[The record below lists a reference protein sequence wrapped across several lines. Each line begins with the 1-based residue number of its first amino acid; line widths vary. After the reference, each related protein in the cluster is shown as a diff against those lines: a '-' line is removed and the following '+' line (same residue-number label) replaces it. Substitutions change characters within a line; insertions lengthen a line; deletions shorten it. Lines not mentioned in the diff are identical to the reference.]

1 MAGNVGK
8 YLKYHECQCPAGFTG
23 NGMQCVNENG
33 TFYVNPDQQVELTMT
48 LTQEIETFPF
58 TGAEI
63 ETGAELQSL
72 INEMGE
78 VETSCAAAGDA
89 CSATF
94 NETVVEN

>member
-1 MAGNVGK
+1 
-8 YLKYHECQCPAGFTG
+8 
-23 NGMQCVNENG
+23 MQCVNENG
-33 TFYVNPDQQVELTMT
+33 TFYVNPDTIVDLTMT

-72 INEMGE
+72 ITEMGS
-78 VETSCAAAGDA
+78 VETSCSAGHT

-94 NETVVEN
+94 NQTEVEN

>member
-1 MAGNVGK
+1 
-8 YLKYHECQCPAGFTG
+8 
-23 NGMQCVNENG
+23 MQCVNENG

-72 INEMGE
+72 INEMGSL
-78 VETSCAAAGDA
+78 ETSCAAGDT